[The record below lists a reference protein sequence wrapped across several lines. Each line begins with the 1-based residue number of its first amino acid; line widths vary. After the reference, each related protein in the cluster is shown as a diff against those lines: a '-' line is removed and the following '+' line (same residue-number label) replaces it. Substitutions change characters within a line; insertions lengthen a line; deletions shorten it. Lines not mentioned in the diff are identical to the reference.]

1 MRVRGT
7 PFRLRIIRDSM
18 WGGIALGADIALFF
32 SAVKLT
38 SIVNATI
45 IGSMQPIVV
54 GVIAARF
61 FGERIGLRNVAWSVV
76 ALTGTVVVVA
86 AGADDGT
93 SDLRGDLLA
102 LAAMLSWSAYFI
114 ASKNS
119 KKTMT
124 STEFTAGTALWTMAI
139 CAPLGFVFGQDMSW
153 PSATNWGWLVVMAAS
168 SGLIGHA
175 MMNWSL
181 VRIPLWVGSTFTLLI
196 PVFSALLAWVVLD
209 EAVTLV
215 QGVAMAVVIGSLAVV
230 VRNQS
235 HPGPR
240 RPHAHQLDVDRHDC
254 TRSCV
259 ETGTSA
265 AADDVRPGLRRTPL
279 RCRRVRTERRG
290 TGWLRG
296 VVARRRVADD
306 DVGRAAADHLAVRLD
321 HLLRL
326 RLLID
331 SVPIMITNGAIAAIN
346 VWFLRKEFAS
356 GQPNGR
362 DLGVSHIRPDSP
374 FLADFVA
381 FHLIDIHRFQPDFR
395 CPPATTS

>member
-1 MRVRGT
+1 MPDTVDTRDLSRGLVGAAIAVCAWSTGTILAKYIDMGSLAIGFYRFAFFSLVIITWMGVRGT

-61 FGERIGLRNVAWSVV
+61 FGERIGLRNVAWSLV
-76 ALTGTVVVVA
+76 ALIGTVVVVA

-153 PSATNWGWLVVMAAS
+153 PSATNWGWLVVMAAT

-196 PVFSALLAWVVLD
+196 PVFSALLAWAVLG
-209 EAVTLV
+209 EALTVV
-215 QGVAMAVVIGSLAVV
+215 QGVAMAVVIGALAVV

-235 HPGPR
+235 QPTPAPAPSPAGPE
-240 RPHAHQLDVDRHDC
+240 P
-254 TRSCV
+254 
-259 ETGTSA
+259 
-265 AADDVRPGLRRTPL
+265 TP
-279 RCRRVRTERRG
+279 T
-290 TGWLRG
+290 
-296 VVARRRVADD
+296 
-306 DVGRAAADHLAVRLD
+306 
-321 HLLRL
+321 
-326 RLLID
+326 
-331 SVPIMITNGAIAAIN
+331 
-346 VWFLRKEFAS
+346 
-356 GQPNGR
+356 
-362 DLGVSHIRPDSP
+362 P
-374 FLADFVA
+374 F
-381 FHLIDIHRFQPDFR
+381 
-395 CPPATTS
+395 T

>member
-1 MRVRGT
+1 MPDTVDTRDLSRGLVGAAIAVCAWSTGTILAKYIDMGSLAIGFYRFAFFSLVIITWMGVRGT

-18 WGGIALGADIALFF
+18 WGGIALGAVIALFF

-61 FGERIGLRNVAWSVV
+61 FGERIGLRNVAWSLV
-76 ALTGTVVVVA
+76 ALIGTVVVVA

-153 PSATNWGWLVVMAAS
+153 PSATNWGWLVVMAAT

-196 PVFSALLAWVVLD
+196 PVFSALLAWAVLG
-209 EAVTLV
+209 EALTVV
-215 QGVAMAVVIGSLAVV
+215 QGVAMAVVIGALAVV

-235 HPGPR
+235 QPTPAPAPTPAGPE
-240 RPHAHQLDVDRHDC
+240 P
-254 TRSCV
+254 
-259 ETGTSA
+259 
-265 AADDVRPGLRRTPL
+265 TP
-279 RCRRVRTERRG
+279 T
-290 TGWLRG
+290 
-296 VVARRRVADD
+296 
-306 DVGRAAADHLAVRLD
+306 
-321 HLLRL
+321 
-326 RLLID
+326 
-331 SVPIMITNGAIAAIN
+331 
-346 VWFLRKEFAS
+346 
-356 GQPNGR
+356 
-362 DLGVSHIRPDSP
+362 P
-374 FLADFVA
+374 F
-381 FHLIDIHRFQPDFR
+381 
-395 CPPATTS
+395 T

>member
-1 MRVRGT
+1 MTGSARSAATLRAVTATPADPPTPVTGEARELSRGLIGAAIAVCAWSTGTILAKYIDMGSLAIGFYRFAFFALAIVTWMRLRGT

-45 IGSMQPIVV
+45 IGAMQPVVV
-54 GVIAARF
+54 GVVAARF
-61 FGERIGLRNVAWSVV
+61 FGERIGLRNVAWSLV

-102 LAAMLSWSAYFI
+102 LGAMLTWSAYFI

-119 KKTMT
+119 RRTMT

-153 PSATNWGWLVVMAAS
+153 PSATNWGWLVLMAAT

-196 PVFSALLAWVVLD
+196 PVFSALLAWAVLG
-209 EAVTLV
+209 EAVTVV
-215 QGVAMAVVIGSLAVV
+215 QAIAMAVVIGALAVV

-235 HPGPR
+235 QPVPAR
-240 RPHAHQLDVDRHDC
+240 
-254 TRSCV
+254 V
-259 ETGTSA
+259 EP
-265 AADDVRPGLRRTPL
+265 V
-279 RCRRVRTERRG
+279 
-290 TGWLRG
+290 
-296 VVARRRVADD
+296 
-306 DVGRAAADHLAVRLD
+306 
-321 HLLRL
+321 
-326 RLLID
+326 
-331 SVPIMITNGAIAAIN
+331 
-346 VWFLRKEFAS
+346 
-356 GQPNGR
+356 QPT
-362 DLGVSHIRPDSP
+362 
-374 FLADFVA
+374 
-381 FHLIDIHRFQPDFR
+381 
-395 CPPATTS
+395 ATTPSA

>member
-1 MRVRGT
+1 MCAWSTGTILAKYIDMGSLAIGFYRFAFFALAIITWMQMRGT
-7 PFRLRIIRDSM
+7 PFRLRIIRASM

-76 ALTGTVVVVA
+76 ALAGTVVVVA

-93 SDLRGDLLA
+93 SDVRGDLLA

-139 CAPLGFVFGQDMSW
+139 CAPLGLAFGQDMSW
-153 PSATNWGWLVVMAAS
+153 PSLTNWGWLILMAAT

-196 PVFSALLAWVVLD
+196 PVFSALLAWVVLG
-209 EAVTLV
+209 EAVTAV
-215 QGVAMAVVIGSLAVV
+215 QGGAMAVVIGALAVV

-235 HPGPR
+235 QPTP
-240 RPHAHQLDVDRHDC
+240 AH
-254 TRSCV
+254 V
-259 ETGTSA
+259 ESA
-265 AADDVRPGLRRTPL
+265 PAGAD
-279 RCRRVRTERRG
+279 
-290 TGWLRG
+290 
-296 VVARRRVADD
+296 
-306 DVGRAAADHLAVRLD
+306 
-321 HLLRL
+321 
-326 RLLID
+326 
-331 SVPIMITNGAIAAIN
+331 
-346 VWFLRKEFAS
+346 
-356 GQPNGR
+356 
-362 DLGVSHIRPDSP
+362 
-374 FLADFVA
+374 
-381 FHLIDIHRFQPDFR
+381 
-395 CPPATTS
+395 

>member
-1 MRVRGT
+1 MQRYVARVATTPADTTSAAAVEARELSRGLIGAGIAVCAWSTGTILAKYIDMGSLAIGFYRFAFFGVLLIVWMQLHGT
-7 PFRLRIIRDSM
+7 PFRLRVIRESM

-61 FGERIGLRNVAWSVV
+61 FGERIGLRNVVWSAV
-76 ALTGTVVVVA
+76 ALAGTMVVVA

-93 SDLRGDLLA
+93 TDLRGDLLA

-153 PSATNWGWLVVMAAS
+153 PSAANWGWLILMAVS

-196 PVFSALLAWVVLD
+196 PVFSALLAWIVLD
-209 EAVTLV
+209 ETINAA
-215 QGVAMAVVIGSLAVV
+215 QAVAMAVVIGALAVV

-235 HPGPR
+235 TPVR
-240 RPHAHQLDVDRHDC
+240 
-254 TRSCV
+254 V
-259 ETGTSA
+259 EPTAPT
-265 AADDVRPGLRRTPL
+265 
-279 RCRRVRTERRG
+279 
-290 TGWLRG
+290 
-296 VVARRRVADD
+296 
-306 DVGRAAADHLAVRLD
+306 AV
-321 HLLRL
+321 
-326 RLLID
+326 
-331 SVPIMITNGAIAAIN
+331 
-346 VWFLRKEFAS
+346 
-356 GQPNGR
+356 
-362 DLGVSHIRPDSP
+362 
-374 FLADFVA
+374 
-381 FHLIDIHRFQPDFR
+381 
-395 CPPATTS
+395 

>member
-1 MRVRGT
+1 MQRYVARVPATPADTTSAAAAEAKDLSRGLIGAGIAVCAWSTGTILAKYIDMGSLAIGFYRFAFFALTLIAWMRVRGT
-7 PFRLRIIRDSM
+7 PFRARVIRDSM

-61 FGERIGLRNVAWSVV
+61 FGERIGLRNVVWSAV
-76 ALTGTVVVVA
+76 ALAGTVVVVA

-93 SDLRGDLLA
+93 TDLRGDLLA
-102 LAAMLSWSAYFI
+102 LGAMLSWSAYFI

-153 PSATNWGWLVVMAAS
+153 PSATNWGWLIVMAVS

-196 PVFSALLAWVVLD
+196 PVFSALLAWIVLG
-209 EAVTLV
+209 ETVTAA
-215 QGVAMAVVIGSLAVV
+215 QAVAMAVVIGALAIV

-235 HPGPR
+235 SPQPVK
-240 RPHAHQLDVDRHDC
+240 A
-254 TRSCV
+254 
-259 ETGTSA
+259 
-265 AADDVRPGLRRTPL
+265 
-279 RCRRVRTERRG
+279 
-290 TGWLRG
+290 G
-296 VVARRRVADD
+296 VV
-306 DVGRAAADHLAVRLD
+306 
-321 HLLRL
+321 
-326 RLLID
+326 
-331 SVPIMITNGAIAAIN
+331 
-346 VWFLRKEFAS
+346 S
-356 GQPNGR
+356 G
-362 DLGVSHIRPDSP
+362 V
-374 FLADFVA
+374 
-381 FHLIDIHRFQPDFR
+381 
-395 CPPATTS
+395 